1 MNAVQHEKSEK
12 GGTFFIEERGTRV
25 AEMTYTRAEGA
36 VIVINHTQVD
46 EELRGKG
53 VGKSLVAAS
62 VKWARE
68 NDTKIMATCPFATAQ
83 FNRDSSLR
91 DVLA

>member
-1 MNAVQHEKSEK
+1 MNAVQHEESEK
-12 GGTFFIEERGTRV
+12 GGTFFIEESGTRV
-25 AEMTYTRAEGA
+25 AEMTYTRAEGG

-68 NDTKIMATCPFATAQ
+68 NDSKIMATCPFATAQ